1 MSSVRS
7 SATDTPGDPAHCPV
21 CGSANITASVVK
33 AKPST
38 YWRCLACGMVWHPER
53 LRFVVPTGWRPR

>member
-1 MSSVRS
+1 MSSGPS
-7 SATDTPGDPAHCPV
+7 NATDTSGDPAQCPV

-38 YWRCLACGMVWHPER
+38 YWRCLVCGTVWHPER
-53 LRFVVPTGWRPR
+53 MRFVVRTGTRPR